1 MTIYTDLS
9 QLPKISTEELKTLG
23 ATSGT
28 LKVKVI
34 EVDGYYLP
42 MIHYAP
48 PEGELQLRGF
58 IIDGENILAT
68 VELADVT
75 TALEEVLGAPN
86 LLLDVEVPEGT
97 TMH

>member
-1 MTIYTDLS
+1 MTTSADLS
-9 QLPKISTEELKTLG
+9 QLPKITAEELRTLG

-28 LKVKVI
+28 LKVQVI
-34 EVDGYYLP
+34 EVDGYFLP
-42 MIHYAP
+42 MIHHAP

-68 VELADVT
+68 VELADIT
-75 TALEEVLGAPN
+75 TALEEVLGIKDI
-86 LLLDVEVPEGT
+86 LMEVEVPEGT